1 VVLEVGAGTG
11 GVYLLRW
18 YWWRINAWSEISAM
32 VTALVVTIGFRV
44 TEPFAGS
51 SPVVFAKT
59 ALATAAITTVVW
71 VIVTFLTSPEPDALL
86 LKFYREV
93 RPHVTGWKPIAER
106 APEIPPT
113 RDLGRNLLSWIL
125 GCAMIYLALFGS
137 GYLLMGTTGKG
148 LLLVVLSLACAGG
161 LYANLAKSGW
171 QTAEP

>member
-1 VVLEVGAGTG
+1 
-11 GVYLLRW
+11 
-18 YWWRINAWSEISAM
+18 M
-32 VTALVVTIGFRV
+32 VTALIVTIGFRV

-51 SPVVFAKT
+51 SPVIFAKT

-93 RPHVTGWKPIAER
+93 RPHVTGWKPIAAR
-106 APEIPPT
+106 APEVPPT
-113 RDLGRNLLSWIL
+113 RDLGRNLLSWVL

-137 GYLLMGTTGKG
+137 GYLLMGNTGKG
-148 LLLVVLSLACAGG
+148 LLLVVLSLACAGA

-171 QTAEP
+171 QTAEQ